1 MANSLGALV
10 VTLGLDAGEYIKGL
24 TKAEYEAQKFAKTVE
39 STVEAARASMIA
51 LGVGAAGV
59 AIALNDQIS
68 KIADYQDLAEKIGDT
83 AEAVASLSTAANV
96 SGVSLDTVS
105 AASIKLTSSLSKTDD
120 EAKGAGAAIAAL
132 GLNFQQFKDLSPVDQ
147 IEAVANALNSFEDGA
162 SKTAVAVALFG
173 KAGAELLPFLNDLA
187 DGSERQVKITQEQ
200 IDAAD
205 AYDKQVKRLQ
215 GSLAGLTKQM
225 AAESIP
231 VMSQMV
237 EQAQA
242 LVDYV
247 KQSQNEYSVFEG
259 VLAGVQVV
267 FETIVIVA
275 SDVIFVLKGIATEFG
290 GIGRQIA
297 ALATGDIEKFS
308 AIGDAMKADAA
319 KARAE
324 LDKFQ
329 ADFLNRTKE
338 IKQISEIN
346 KPKLEF
352 SQITEK
358 PLSQAEKD
366 AAKEREEFIKDQ
378 RRVAIEAGDAVKKA
392 NEEYNKELDKIL
404 SGTKTGKKD
413 QLKEDIETLNEALR
427 IGRIDAT
434 EYAEAVQFVNE
445 KYQKSSELA
454 NGLGLT
460 FSSAFEDAIVSGKGF
475 GDILKGI
482 EQDVLRLIIRLQ
494 ITKPLADSISQSLGG
509 VSIGSLFGGG
519 QANIGTVTAKAGSYD
534 NPSFAGGGFTGTGS
548 RSGGLDGQGGFM
560 AMLHPNETVV
570 DHAMGQGLGGGGG
583 AVTVNVIN
591 QGSQM
596 QVTGQSSRQN
606 SDGST
611 TIDVMIAAV
620 ESGLADRMGAGVGS
634 LFQATNSRFVPQ
646 GAM

>member
-10 VTLGLDAGEYIKGL
+10 VSLSLDAADYIKGL
-24 TKAEYEAQKFAKTVE
+24 TKAEYEAQKFAKAVE
-39 STVEAARASMIA
+39 STVEAARASMVA

-59 AIALNDQIS
+59 AVALNDQIS

-105 AASIKLTSSLSKTDD
+105 AASIKLTSALSKTDD

-132 GLNFQQFKDLSPVDQ
+132 GLNFQEFKDLSPVDQ
-147 IEAVANALNSFEDGA
+147 IEAVANALNGFEDGA
-162 SKTAVAVALFG
+162 NKTAVAVALFG
-173 KAGAELLPFLNDLA
+173 KSGAELIPFLNDLA
-187 DGSERQVKITQEQ
+187 DGSERQVKITQAQ
-200 IDAAD
+200 IEAAD
-205 AYDKQVKRLQ
+205 AYDKQVSRLQ

-275 SDVIFVLKGIATEFG
+275 SDVIFVLKGIGTEFY

-297 ALATGDIEKFS
+297 ALATGDFEKFS

-338 IKQISEIN
+338 IKQISETN

-352 SQITEK
+352 SQAT
-358 PLSQAEKD
+358 QA
-366 AAKEREEFIKDQ
+366 Q
-378 RRVAIEAGDAVKKA
+378 
-392 NEEYNKELDKIL
+392 
-404 SGTKTGKKD
+404 
-413 QLKEDIETLNEALR
+413 
-427 IGRIDAT
+427 
-434 EYAEAVQFVNE
+434 AEAVKAQKQDLQDLSKELE
-445 KYQKSSELA
+445 KYNTWLEKIKANTESGRASALLENQLKINEAFQRGDLDARQYKEAIDELNKKTKETTGENDKLA
-454 NGLGLT
+454 NSLGLT
-460 FSSAFEDAIVSGKGF
+460 FSSAFEDAIIGGKGF
-475 GDILKGI
+475 SDILKGI
-482 EQDVLRLIIRLQ
+482 EQDLLKLIVRL
-494 ITKPLADSISQSLGG
+494 TVTEPLLNSIKAGISSSGFSLG
-509 VSIGSLFGGG
+509 SIFGGG
-519 QANIGTVTAKAGSYD
+519 SAANSGGYTD
-534 NPSFAGGGFTGTGS
+534 LSFAGGGYTGSGS

>member
-1 MANSLGALV
+1 
-10 VTLGLDAGEYIKGL
+10 
-24 TKAEYEAQKFAKTVE
+24 
-39 STVEAARASMIA
+39 
-51 LGVGAAGV
+51 
-59 AIALNDQIS
+59 
-68 KIADYQDLAEKIGDT
+68 
-83 AEAVASLSTAANV
+83 
-96 SGVSLDTVS
+96 
-105 AASIKLTSSLSKTDD
+105 
-120 EAKGAGAAIAAL
+120 
-132 GLNFQQFKDLSPVDQ
+132 LNFQQFKDLSPVDQ
-147 IEAVANALNSFEDGA
+147 IEAVANALNGFEDGA

-187 DGSERQVKITQEQ
+187 DGSERQVKITQAQ
-200 IDAAD
+200 IEAAD
-205 AYDKQVKRLQ
+205 AYDKQVSRLQ

-275 SDVIFVLKGIATEFG
+275 SDVIFVLKGIGIEFY

-297 ALATGDIEKFS
+297 ALATGDFEKFS
-308 AIGDAMKADAA
+308 AIGDAMKEDAA

-338 IKQISEIN
+338 IKQISETN

-352 SQITEK
+352 SQAT
-358 PLSQAEKD
+358 QA
-366 AAKEREEFIKDQ
+366 Q
-378 RRVAIEAGDAVKKA
+378 
-392 NEEYNKELDKIL
+392 
-404 SGTKTGKKD
+404 
-413 QLKEDIETLNEALR
+413 
-427 IGRIDAT
+427 
-434 EYAEAVQFVNE
+434 AEAVKAQKQDLQDLSKELE
-445 KYQKSSELA
+445 KYNTWLEKIKANTESGRASALLENQLKINEAFQRGDLDARQYKEAIDELNKKTKETTGENDKLA
-454 NGLGLT
+454 NSLGLT
-460 FSSAFEDAIVSGKGF
+460 FSSAFEDAIIGGKGF
-475 GDILKGI
+475 SDILKGI
-482 EQDVLRLIIRLQ
+482 EQDLLKLIVRL
-494 ITKPLADSISQSLGG
+494 TVTEPLLNSIKAGISSSGFSLG
-509 VSIGSLFGGG
+509 SIFGGG
-519 QANIGTVTAKAGSYD
+519 SAANSGGYTD
-534 NPSFAGGGFTGTGS
+534 LSFAGGGYTGSGS